1 MWTFAKQKRYDGFN
15 NFMKIYLIRHGES
28 LANLGL
34 VSADF
39 SMDNQ
44 NSLSQ
49 KGENQIRAIIP
60 AFQNCNIVRIFSSP
74 MKRAIDSAKI
84 LQSGLVNKP
93 KIIIDNHLKEIDYGI
108 FTDDRNNPEMQNIAK
123 KQIAG
128 DQEIRFGGGENMCEI
143 LGRFLDFLV
152 DTYKKNQNG
161 EIVIFS
167 HGRLIS
173 IVSKKIEELCQNNIK
188 KSKID
193 NASIIEVELNN
204 NEINILKTYLNTL
217 KSQF

>member
-1 MWTFAKQKRYDGFN
+1 
-15 NFMKIYLIRHGES
+15 
-28 LANLGL
+28 
-34 VSADF
+34 
-39 SMDNQ
+39 
-44 NSLSQ
+44 
-49 KGENQIRAIIP
+49 
-60 AFQNCNIVRIFSSP
+60 
-74 MKRAIDSAKI
+74 MKRAVESAEI

-108 FTDDRNNPEMQNIAK
+108 FTDDRNNAEMQNIAK

-128 DQEIRFGGGENMCEI
+128 DQEIRFGGGENIREI
-143 LGRFLDFLV
+143 LERFLDFLV
-152 DTYKKNQNG
+152 DTYKENQNS
-161 EIVIFS
+161 EIIVFS
-167 HGRLIS
+167 HGRLLS

-188 KSKID
+188 KSQID

>member
-1 MWTFAKQKRYDGFN
+1 
-15 NFMKIYLIRHGES
+15 MKIYLIRHGES

-44 NSLSQ
+44 NTLSK
-49 KGENQIRAIIP
+49 KGENQIQAIIP

-74 MKRAIDSAKI
+74 MKRAVKSAEI
-84 LQSGLVNKP
+84 LQSSLVNKP
-93 KIIIDNHLKEIDYGI
+93 KIIIDNRLKEIDYGI
-108 FTDDRNNPEMQNIAK
+108 YTDDRDDPEMQNIAK

-128 DQEIRFGGGENMCEI
+128 DQEIRFGDGENIREI
-143 LGRFLDFLV
+143 LERFLGFLI
-152 DTYKKNQNG
+152 DTHKENQND
-161 EIVIFS
+161 EIIILS
-167 HGRLIS
+167 HGRLLS
-173 IVSKKIEELCQNNIK
+173 IVSKKIEELYQKEIK

-204 NEINILKTYLNTL
+204 TEINLLKTYLNTL
-217 KSQF
+217 KS

>member
-1 MWTFAKQKRYDGFN
+1 
-15 NFMKIYLIRHGES
+15 MKIYLIRHGES

-44 NSLSQ
+44 NTLSK
-49 KGENQIRAIIP
+49 KGEDQIRAIIP

-74 MKRAIDSAKI
+74 MKRAVESAEI

-128 DQEIRFGGGENMCEI
+128 DQEIRFGGGENIREI
-143 LGRFLDFLV
+143 LERFLDFLV
-152 DTYKKNQNG
+152 DIYKENQNN
-161 EIVIFS
+161 EIIVFS
-167 HGRLIS
+167 HGRLLS
-173 IVSKKIEELCQNNIK
+173 IVSKKIEELCQKKIR

-204 NEINILKTYLNTL
+204 DEINILKTYLNTL
-217 KSQF
+217 KSSF

>member
-1 MWTFAKQKRYDGFN
+1 
-15 NFMKIYLIRHGES
+15 MKIYLIRHGES

-44 NSLSQ
+44 NTLSK
-49 KGENQIRAIIP
+49 KGENQIQAIIP

-74 MKRAIDSAKI
+74 MKRAVKSAEI
-84 LQSGLVNKP
+84 LQSGLVSKP
-93 KIIIDNHLKEIDYGI
+93 KIIIDGRLKEIDYGI
-108 FTDDRNNPEMQNIAK
+108 FTDDRDNPEMQNIAK

-128 DQEIRFGGGENMCEI
+128 DQEIRFGDGENIREI
-143 LGRFLDFLV
+143 LERFLDFLV
-152 DTYKKNQNG
+152 DSYKKNQNG
-161 EIVIFS
+161 EIVVFS
-167 HGRLIS
+167 HGRLLS
-173 IVSKKIEELCQNNIK
+173 IVSKKIGEICQKKIK

-204 NEINILKTYLNTL
+204 DEITLLKTHLNTL

>member
-1 MWTFAKQKRYDGFN
+1 
-15 NFMKIYLIRHGES
+15 MKIYLIRHGES

-34 VSADF
+34 VSANF

-44 NSLSQ
+44 NSLSK
-49 KGENQIRAIIP
+49 KGENQIQAIIP
-60 AFQNCNIVRIFSSP
+60 AFQNCNIVQIFSSP
-74 MKRAIDSAKI
+74 MKRAVESAEI
-84 LQSGLVNKP
+84 LQSGLVGKP
-93 KIIIDNHLKEIDYGI
+93 KIILDNRLKEIDYGI
-108 FTDDRNNPEMQNIAK
+108 FTDDRDNPEMQNIAK
-123 KQIAG
+123 RQIAG
-128 DQEIRFGGGENMCEI
+128 DQEIRFGGGENIREI
-143 LGRFLDFLV
+143 LERFLDFLV
-152 DTYKKNQNG
+152 DIYKENQND
-161 EIVIFS
+161 EIIVFS
-167 HGRLIS
+167 HGRLLS

>member
-1 MWTFAKQKRYDGFN
+1 
-15 NFMKIYLIRHGES
+15 MKIYLIRHGES

-49 KGENQIRAIIP
+49 KGENQIQAIIL

-84 LQSGLVNKP
+84 LQSGLINAP
-93 KIIIDNHLKEIDYGI
+93 KITIDNRLKEIDYGI
-108 FTDDRNNPEMQNIAK
+108 YIDDRDNPEMQNIAK
-123 KQIAG
+123 QQIAG
-128 DQEIRFGGGENMCEI
+128 DQEIRFGDGENIREI
-143 LGRFLDFLV
+143 LERFLDFLV
-152 DTYKKNQNG
+152 DIYKKNQNS

-167 HGRLIS
+167 HGRLLS
-173 IVSKKIEELCQNNIK
+173 IVSKKIEELCQKKIK

-204 NEINILKTYLNTL
+204 NEINLLKTYLNTL
-217 KSQF
+217 KNQF

>member
-1 MWTFAKQKRYDGFN
+1 
-15 NFMKIYLIRHGES
+15 MKIYLIRHGES

-44 NSLSQ
+44 NDLSK
-49 KGENQIRAIIP
+49 KGENQIREIIP

-128 DQEIRFGGGENMCEI
+128 DQEIRFGGGENIREI
-143 LGRFLDFLV
+143 LERFLDFLV
-152 DTYKKNQNG
+152 DTYKENQNS
-161 EIVIFS
+161 EIIVFS

-173 IVSKKIEELCQNNIK
+173 IVSKKIEELCQKEIK
-188 KSKID
+188 KSKIE
-193 NASIIEVELNN
+193 NVSIIELELNN
-204 NEINILKTYLNTL
+204 NEINLLKTYLNTL
-217 KSQF
+217 KS

>member
-1 MWTFAKQKRYDGFN
+1 
-15 NFMKIYLIRHGES
+15 MKIYLIRHGES

-152 DTYKKNQNG
+152 DTYKENQND
-161 EIVIFS
+161 EIIIFS

-204 NEINILKTYLNTL
+204 NDINLLKTYLNTL
-217 KSQF
+217 KN

>member
-1 MWTFAKQKRYDGFN
+1 
-15 NFMKIYLIRHGES
+15 MKIYLIRHGES

-49 KGENQIRAIIP
+49 KGENQIQAIIP
-60 AFQNCNIVRIFSSP
+60 AFQNCNIVQIFSSP
-74 MKRAIDSAKI
+74 MKRAVKSAEI

-93 KIIIDNHLKEIDYGI
+93 KIMIDNRLKEIDYGI
-108 FTDDRNNPEMQNIAK
+108 FTDDRDNPEMQNIAK

-128 DQEIRFGGGENMCEI
+128 DQEIRFGGGENIREI
-143 LGRFLDFLV
+143 LERFLDFLV
-152 DTYKKNQNG
+152 DTYKENQSS
-161 EIVIFS
+161 EIIVFS
-167 HGRLIS
+167 HGRLLS
-173 IVSKKIEELCQNNIK
+173 IVSKKIEELCQKEIK

-193 NASIIEVELNN
+193 NASIIEFELNSD
-204 NEINILKTYLNTL
+204 EITLLKTYLNTL

>member
-1 MWTFAKQKRYDGFN
+1 
-15 NFMKIYLIRHGES
+15 MKIYLIRHGES
-28 LANLGL
+28 LVNLGL

-44 NSLSQ
+44 NDLSK
-49 KGENQIRAIIP
+49 KGENQIREIIP

-128 DQEIRFGGGENMCEI
+128 DQEIRFGGGENIREI
-143 LGRFLDFLV
+143 LERFLDFLV
-152 DTYKKNQNG
+152 DTYKENQNS
-161 EIVIFS
+161 EIIVFS
-167 HGRLIS
+167 HSRLLS
-173 IVSKKIEELCQNNIK
+173 IVSKKIGEICQKKIK
-188 KSKID
+188 KSQID

-204 NEINILKTYLNTL
+204 TEINLLKTYLNTL
-217 KSQF
+217 KS

>member
-1 MWTFAKQKRYDGFN
+1 
-15 NFMKIYLIRHGES
+15 MKIYLIRHGES

-44 NSLSQ
+44 NTLSK
-49 KGENQIRAIIP
+49 KGEDQIRAIIP

-74 MKRAIDSAKI
+74 MKRAVESAEI
-84 LQSGLVNKP
+84 LQSSLVNKP

-128 DQEIRFGGGENMCEI
+128 DQEIRFGGGENIREI
-143 LGRFLDFLV
+143 LERFLDFLV
-152 DTYKKNQNG
+152 DIYKENQND
-161 EIVIFS
+161 EIIVFS
-167 HGRLIS
+167 HGRLLS
-173 IVSKKIEELCQNNIK
+173 IVSKKIEELCQKEIK
-188 KSKID
+188 KSKIE
-193 NASIIEVELNN
+193 NASIIELELNN
-204 NEINILKTYLNTL
+204 NEINLLKTYLNTL
-217 KSQF
+217 KS

>member
-1 MWTFAKQKRYDGFN
+1 
-15 NFMKIYLIRHGES
+15 MKIYLIRHGES

-49 KGENQIRAIIP
+49 KGENQIQAIIP
-60 AFQNCNIVRIFSSP
+60 AFLNCNIIRIFSSP
-74 MKRAIDSAKI
+74 MKRAVKSAEI

-93 KIIIDNHLKEIDYGI
+93 KIMIDNRLKEIDYGI
-108 FTDDRNNPEMQNIAK
+108 FTDDRDNPEMQNIAK

-128 DQEIRFGGGENMCEI
+128 NQEIRFSGGENIREI
-143 LGRFLDFLV
+143 LERFLGFLV
-152 DTYKKNQNG
+152 DTYKENQND
-161 EIVIFS
+161 EIIILS
-167 HGRLIS
+167 HGRLLS
-173 IVSKKIEELCQNNIK
+173 IVSKKIEELCQKEIK
-188 KSKID
+188 KSKIE

-204 NEINILKTYLNTL
+204 NEINLLKTYLNTL
-217 KSQF
+217 KS

>member
-1 MWTFAKQKRYDGFN
+1 
-15 NFMKIYLIRHGES
+15 MKIYLIRHGES

-44 NSLSQ
+44 NTLSK
-49 KGENQIRAIIP
+49 KGEDQIRAIIP

-74 MKRAIDSAKI
+74 MKRAVESAEI
-84 LQSGLVNKP
+84 LQSGLVNKL

-128 DQEIRFGGGENMCEI
+128 DQEIRFGGGENIREI
-143 LGRFLDFLV
+143 LERFLDFLV
-152 DTYKKNQNG
+152 DTYKENQNS
-161 EIVIFS
+161 EIIVFS
-167 HGRLIS
+167 HGRLLS
-173 IVSKKIEELCQNNIK
+173 IASKKIGEICQKKIK
-188 KSKID
+188 KSQID

-204 NEINILKTYLNTL
+204 TEINLLKTYLNTL
-217 KSQF
+217 KS

>member
-1 MWTFAKQKRYDGFN
+1 
-15 NFMKIYLIRHGES
+15 MKIYLIRHGES

-49 KGENQIRAIIP
+49 KGENQIQAIIL

-74 MKRAIDSAKI
+74 MKRAIKSAKI

-93 KIIIDNHLKEIDYGI
+93 KIMIDNRLKEIDYGI
-108 FTDDRNNPEMQNIAK
+108 FTDDRDNPEMQNIAK
-123 KQIAG
+123 KQITG
-128 DQEIRFGGGENMCEI
+128 DQEIRFGGGENIREI
-143 LGRFLDFLV
+143 LERFLDFLV

-161 EIVIFS
+161 EIVVFS
-167 HGRLIS
+167 HGRLLS
-173 IVSKKIEELCQNNIK
+173 IVSKKIEELCQKKIK

-204 NEINILKTYLNTL
+204 DEITLLKTHLNTL

>member
-1 MWTFAKQKRYDGFN
+1 ME
-15 NFMKIYLIRHGES
+15 IYLIRHGES

-49 KGENQIRAIIP
+49 KGENQIQKIIP
-60 AFQNCNIVRIFSSP
+60 AFQNCNLVRIFSSP
-74 MKRAIDSAKI
+74 MKRAIKSAEI

-93 KIIIDNHLKEIDYGI
+93 KIMIDNRLKEIDYGI
-108 FTDDRNNPEMQNIAK
+108 YTDDRDNPEMQNIAK
-123 KQIAG
+123 RQIAG
-128 DQEIRFGGGENMCEI
+128 DQEIRFGGGENIREI
-143 LGRFLDFLV
+143 LERFLDFLI
-152 DTYKKNQNG
+152 DTYKENQND
-161 EIVIFS
+161 EIIILS
-167 HGRLIS
+167 HGRLLS
-173 IVSKKIEELCQNNIK
+173 IVSKKIEELCQKNIK

>member
-1 MWTFAKQKRYDGFN
+1 
-15 NFMKIYLIRHGES
+15 MKIYLIRHGES

-44 NSLSQ
+44 NTLSK

-74 MKRAIDSAKI
+74 MKRAVESAEI

-108 FTDDRNNPEMQNIAK
+108 FTDDRNNAEMQNIAK

-128 DQEIRFGGGENMCEI
+128 DQEIRFGGGENIREI
-143 LGRFLDFLV
+143 LERFLDFLV
-152 DTYKKNQNG
+152 DTYKENQNS
-161 EIVIFS
+161 EIIVFS
-167 HGRLIS
+167 HGRLLS

-188 KSKID
+188 KSQID

>member
-1 MWTFAKQKRYDGFN
+1 
-15 NFMKIYLIRHGES
+15 MKIYLIRHGES

-34 VSADF
+34 VSANF

-44 NSLSQ
+44 NSLSK
-49 KGENQIRAIIP
+49 KGENQIQAIIP
-60 AFQNCNIVRIFSSP
+60 AFQNCNIVQIFSSP
-74 MKRAIDSAKI
+74 MKRAVESAEI
-84 LQSGLVNKP
+84 LQSGLVGKP
-93 KIIIDNHLKEIDYGI
+93 KIILDNRLKEIDYGI
-108 FTDDRNNPEMQNIAK
+108 FTDDRDNPEMQNIAK

-128 DQEIRFGGGENMCEI
+128 DQEIRFGGGENIREI
-143 LGRFLDFLV
+143 LERFLDFLV

-161 EIVIFS
+161 EIVVFS
-167 HGRLIS
+167 HGRLLS
-173 IVSKKIEELCQNNIK
+173 IVSKKIEELCQKKIK

-204 NEINILKTYLNTL
+204 DEITLLKTHLNTL

>member
-1 MWTFAKQKRYDGFN
+1 
-15 NFMKIYLIRHGES
+15 MKIYLIRHGES

-108 FTDDRNNPEMQNIAK
+108 YIDDRDNPEMQNIAK
-123 KQIAG
+123 QQIAG
-128 DQEIRFGGGENMCEI
+128 DQEIRFGGGENIREI
-143 LGRFLDFLV
+143 LERFLDFLV
-152 DTYKKNQNG
+152 DAYKENQNR
-161 EIVIFS
+161 EIIVFS
-167 HGRLIS
+167 HGRLLS
-173 IVSKKIEELCQNNIK
+173 IVSKKIEELCQKKIK
-188 KSKID
+188 KSKIV